1 MCCKMSI
8 SVSMSLFVVC
18 LLLVLVKSRLDG
30 LLILLA
36 PGNRSW
42 FFKIEGSFVANPFDF
57 SDS

>member
-1 MCCKMSI
+1 MCCEMSI

-18 LLLVLVKSRLDG
+18 LLLVLVKSRFDG
-30 LLILLA
+30 LAILLA

-42 FFKIEGSFVANPFDF
+42 FFNIEGLFVVNPLDF